1 MDKKM
6 RISTILMVVIT
17 TIFLLMAAE
26 ARAYGE
32 VYRWVDENG
41 KVHYG
46 DHPPQKADAKTVD
59 IEIPPASGVEPLPD
73 SPYAVDE
80 ADKNE
85 PSYAEQQRTK
95 REEKRKSAMKS
106 KAELEDACA
115 QRREVISQLEPSPR
129 VMIRT
134 EDGEVQRMDDGV
146 RLKSLTEAKD
156 FLAKNCKD

>member
-1 MDKKM
+1 M

-17 TIFLLMAAE
+17 TVFLLMAPDAG
-26 ARAYGE
+26 AYGE

-46 DHPPQKADAKTVD
+46 DNPPEKADAKTVE
-59 IEIPPASGVEPLPD
+59 IEKPPTVDAEPLPE

-80 ADKNE
+80 AGKNE

-95 REEKRKSAMKS
+95 REEKRKSATKA

-115 QRREVISQLEPSPR
+115 QRREVIAQLEPSPR